1 MVYVGSARS
10 KGFDQELDSVL
21 VGPVAQG
28 VSRFVLEVPP
38 PNPSRIPPEDL
49 LGATAVM
56 LSCFYKDKEFVRV
69 GYWVSNDYRLP
80 LAEGEAPPASPPPE
94 DILRSVLHDKPCV
107 TRWPI
112 NWE

>member
-1 MVYVGSARS
+1 MVYVGSAKN

-28 VSRFVLEVPP
+28 VSRFLLEVPAP
-38 PNPSRIPPEDL
+38 DHSKIPADDL

-80 LAEGEAPPASPPPE
+80 LAEDEAPPPSPPAA
-94 DILRSVLHDKPCV
+94 DIVRSVLADKPVV

-112 NWE
+112 DWA